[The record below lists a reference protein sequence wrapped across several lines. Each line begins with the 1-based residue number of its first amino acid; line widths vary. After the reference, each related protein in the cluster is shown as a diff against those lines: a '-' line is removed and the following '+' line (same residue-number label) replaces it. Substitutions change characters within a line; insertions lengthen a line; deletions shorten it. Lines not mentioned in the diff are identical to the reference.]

1 MAGGSNEKSE
11 TAVPVA
17 EQLAQLSAKFERL
30 EAAVQ
35 RLAEERPADQR
46 QLEDVD
52 IAGRR
57 HVDNEQRA
65 VSQSAVA
72 QSYSELQSE
81 FRAIKDSVAKIKLP
95 TDLVVGDTRAGVS
108 RSDVPRFNLI
118 QKSARF
124 QETTL
129 KLLSAADSS
138 SEQVLADITTV
149 ALAHVR
155 FLQEEYTNLLVSN
168 QFDEGTSKLFST
180 LQQNPAAF
188 PPSALENLQRAVS
201 IAGARPSRQVSGFSP
216 AAVRGRGSDPGV
228 WRGGGRGYGFG
239 QTSGYGFGRA
249 RRPGFGSQ
257 PAADWTRGRPDCSG
271 RRDGGR
277 DGGTE

>member
-1 MAGGSNEKSE
+1 MVGGSNDRSE

-57 HVDNEQRA
+57 HVDNDEQRA

-72 QSYSELQSE
+72 LSYSELQSE

-138 SEQVLADITTV
+138 PE
-149 ALAHVR
+149 
-155 FLQEEYTNLLVSN
+155 
-168 QFDEGTSKLFST
+168 
-180 LQQNPAAF
+180 
-188 PPSALENLQRAVS
+188 
-201 IAGARPSRQVSGFSP
+201 
-216 AAVRGRGSDPGV
+216 
-228 WRGGGRGYGFG
+228 
-239 QTSGYGFGRA
+239 
-249 RRPGFGSQ
+249 
-257 PAADWTRGRPDCSG
+257 
-271 RRDGGR
+271 
-277 DGGTE
+277 